1 MVYETKTL
9 ELCHRPTEAGEKE
22 YHIMLERKADEML
35 FKHKHPFKYWWQRLG
50 NLIKEGDSTWSGAH
64 YPPDR
69 KFKDGFEYTN

>member
-1 MVYETKTL
+1 
-9 ELCHRPTEAGEKE
+9 
-22 YHIMLERKADEML
+22 MLERKADEML